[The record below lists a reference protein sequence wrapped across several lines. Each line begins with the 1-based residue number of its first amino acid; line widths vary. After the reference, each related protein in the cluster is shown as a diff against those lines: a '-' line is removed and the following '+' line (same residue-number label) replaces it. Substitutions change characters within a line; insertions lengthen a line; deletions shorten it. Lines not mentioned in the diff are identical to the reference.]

1 MISASKQKHIANVF
15 APNRVTRP
23 CHIASNSRTLS
34 LYSNFNLIVNFWED
48 MESAKESLNTDNVEN
63 MPQMCLLIFYKIFG
77 MWATFKVVLN
87 LLQYYFCSTFWF

>member
-1 MISASKQKHIANVF
+1 
-15 APNRVTRP
+15 
-23 CHIASNSRTLS
+23 
-34 LYSNFNLIVNFWED
+34 